1 MAAARVQVIN
11 ASGPS
16 GRTRTPW
23 TIEEEHVLDRLYRG
37 EDKVVQDVADIL
49 GRTELITRA
58 RLTLLYF
65 GREGATESRR
75 DPQTW
80 CAADDARLKDFY
92 DARLQDDRDEIL
104 YELCEVGHKAWW
116 VAARLLEIIPRSHIC
131 LFKARQLGQSLDSLG
146 RERSVTD
153 SALGTLSTTSLHDL
167 RARLP
172 VMNTFGRTFTFL
184 GTRVLRQDHC
194 LFVWSPADTL
204 WPPARF
210 REHRE
215 LFPFRLVVCSLGL
228 LWEDE
233 LRGLCQIAL
242 AHHRIGAVA
251 RRILACLALPPCLAT
266 ACSR

>member
-1 MAAARVQVIN
+1 MAAACVQVVN
-11 ASGPS
+11 VHRPW
-16 GRTRTPW
+16 GRTSTPW
-23 TIEEEHVLDRLYRG
+23 TIEEEHVLDRLYRR

-104 YELCEVGHKAWW
+104 YQLHEVGHKAWW
-116 VAARLLEIIPRSHIC
+116 MAARLLEIIPRSHIC
-131 LFKARQLGQSLDSLG
+131 LSKARQLGQSFDSLG
-146 RERSVTD
+146 RYFANLNRERSVTD
-153 SALGTLSTTSLHDL
+153 SVFGNSL
-167 RARLP
+167 ARLP
-172 VMNTFGRTFTFL
+172 VMNPFL
-184 GTRVLRQDHC
+184 QSSFPGTRVHRQDHC
-194 LFVWSPADTL
+194 LFVWSPADAL
-204 WPPARF
+204 WPPARL
-210 REHRE
+210 RDHRE

-251 RRILACLALPPCLAT
+251 RQILACLALPPCLAT